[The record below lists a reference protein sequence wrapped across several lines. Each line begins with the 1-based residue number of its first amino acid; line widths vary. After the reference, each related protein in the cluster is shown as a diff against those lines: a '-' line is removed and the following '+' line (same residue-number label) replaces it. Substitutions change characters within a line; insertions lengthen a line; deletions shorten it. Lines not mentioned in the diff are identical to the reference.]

1 MAEFCSICKRNQAY
15 VSKVVFIKK
24 VNCYNSGK
32 LISKA
37 VSFGRGTIEPKTFG
51 RKEKLEEPNYLWEL
65 SD

>member
-1 MAEFCSICKRNQAY
+1 MLVRLFLL
-15 VSKVVFIKK
+15 KK